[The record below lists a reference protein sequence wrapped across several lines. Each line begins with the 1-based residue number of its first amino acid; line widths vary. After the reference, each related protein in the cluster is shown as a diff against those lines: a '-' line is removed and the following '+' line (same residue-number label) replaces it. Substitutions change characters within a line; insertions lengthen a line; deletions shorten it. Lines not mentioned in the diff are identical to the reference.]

1 MGITEEIR
9 DLQKTK
15 GQDQGQDRSRA
26 NVLSIGT
33 ANPPNE
39 MTQEDFV
46 DFYFKVTNFGDDMTQ
61 LTMDKFKLICKKTG
75 IRKRYVH
82 LTEEFLKENP
92 NICDQNASSFDIR
105 QDILTKEVPKLGY
118 EASIKAI
125 QEWGQPK
132 SKITH
137 MIFCTVSGLTMP
149 GCDYE
154 LLNLLDLDP
163 SVQRFM
169 LYQQGC
175 YGGGTVL
182 RLAKYI
188 AESDPRARVLAVCS
202 EFSTIC
208 FRRST
213 ITQMDSM
220 VGQALFTDGA
230 AAMIIG
236 AGPDELIG
244 ERPIFEIASAVQS
257 LIPNTKLGV
266 GGELRE
272 TGLNFYLSK
281 KLPEMT
287 ANNIQKPLL
296 EALTPFGVNDLNSI
310 FYVVHPGGPT
320 ILDKMEA
327 KLGLEEHKLDT
338 SRYVLSEFG
347 NMWSATVI
355 FVLDEMRK
363 RSLKEGKSTTGQ
375 GLEYGVL
382 VGIGPG
388 ITVETVVLRSF
399 PIYN

>member
-1 MGITEEIR
+1 MGSSVEII
-9 DLQKTK
+9 DLKK
-15 GQDQGQDRSRA
+15 A
-26 NVLSIGT
+26 NGEASILSIGT

-39 MTQEDFV
+39 MTHEEFV
-46 DFYFKVTNFGDDMTQ
+46 NFYFRVTNLEDD
-61 LTMDKFKLICKKTG
+61 LSKEKFKLICEKTG
-75 IRKRYVH
+75 IQKRYIH
-82 LTEEFLKENP
+82 LTEEFLKQHP
-92 NICDQNASSFDIR
+92 NVCDQNTSSFDTR
-105 QDILTKEVPKLGY
+105 QEILTKEVPKLGHQ
-118 EASIKAI
+118 ASIKAI
-125 QEWGQPK
+125 KEWGQPK

-154 LLNLLDLDP
+154 LLKLLGLDP

-188 AESDPRARVLAVCS
+188 VECDPRARVLAVCS

-213 ITQMDSM
+213 ITQMNCM
-220 VGQALFTDGA
+220 IGQALFTDGA
-230 AAMIIG
+230 GAMIIG
-236 AGPDELIG
+236 AYPDESIG
-244 ERPIFEIASAVQS
+244 ERPFFEIVSAVQS
-257 LIPNTKLGV
+257 LIPDTKSGV
-266 GGELRE
+266 GGQLSE

-281 KLPEMT
+281 KLPDMT
-287 ANNIQKPLL
+287 ANNIQKPLRD
-296 EALTPFGVNDLNSI
+296 ALAPFDINDWNSI

-320 ILDKMEA
+320 ILNKFEA
-327 KLGLEEHKLDT
+327 KLGLEGHKLDT
-338 SRYVLSEFG
+338 SRHVLRDFG

-363 RSLKEGKSTTGQ
+363 RSMKEGKSTTGE

-382 VGIGPG
+382 LGVGPG
-388 ITVETVVLRSF
+388 ITVETIVLRSF
-399 PIYN
+399 PIRI